1 MVITKFHYV
10 RLRKRMKEQ
19 RYTIKALAA
28 KIGMDRGSLSDKL
41 NGKVD
46 FTQKDMISIATVL
59 GINLEEISNYF
70 FE

>member
-41 NGKVD
+41 NSKVD

-59 GINLEEISNYF
+59 GIDLEEISNYF

>member
-41 NGKVD
+41 NSKVD
-46 FTQKDMISIATVL
+46 FTQKDMISISTVL